1 MGGGGEKL
9 DDLKEQGGN
18 VGPRDIAYCLSQGQV
33 RPNLHPC
40 QFQGSS
46 DLPAEVFPEL

>member
-1 MGGGGEKL
+1 MGGDGEQL

-18 VGPRDIAYCLSQGQV
+18 LGPRDIASPRARSVPTCTTASS
-33 RPNLHPC
+33 
-40 QFQGSS
+40 QGSS